1 MRAEGA
7 GGGAAGAARLAAGRG
22 WRGGA
27 RLGSPARRPEG
38 RFAQGAARFARGREG
53 YTARRR
59 PPRLAWL
66 IIARPPAP
74 AVFGWGK
81 KGGGGQASTKCEKCG
96 AELYYAERLERH
108 MKKAHG
114 NVPAKKPD
122 AQGGDGGLW

>member
-1 MRAEGA
+1 MAS
-7 GGGAAGAARLAAGRG
+7 AAAHAARPIRPDSRAHAARPPPPPRGAVRARAGRASAG
-22 WRGGA
+22 R
-27 RLGSPARRPEG
+27 PACRPRRS
-38 RFAQGAARFARGREG
+38 
-53 YTARRR
+53 
-59 PPRLAWL
+59 AWL